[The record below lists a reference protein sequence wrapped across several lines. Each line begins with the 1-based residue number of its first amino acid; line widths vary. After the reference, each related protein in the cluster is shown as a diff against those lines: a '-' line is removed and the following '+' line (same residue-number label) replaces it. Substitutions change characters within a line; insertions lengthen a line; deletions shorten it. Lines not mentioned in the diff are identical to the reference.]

1 MTNQPPKPGLEDL
14 IRQALVPKGHRPA
27 TDADIEK
34 MLGAVGSEPM
44 SDARK
49 DRMLRK
55 IRGQEPVFPLATVAM
70 PAFSAQLSPEEQE
83 VYALCRSKN
92 KPLPPDLAAK
102 VKALEEKAAKKP
114 GPGGD
119 VPRG

>member
-14 IRQALVPKGHRPA
+14 IRQTMVPKGHRPA

-34 MLGAVGSEPM
+34 MLDAMGNESM
-44 SDARK
+44 SDAKK

-55 IRGQEPVFPLATVAM
+55 IRGHEPVFPIAPAAT
-70 PAFSAQLSPEEQE
+70 PAVSSQLSPEEQE

-102 VKALEEKAAKKP
+102 VKALEEKAARKP
-114 GPGGD
+114 GSGGEA
-119 VPRG
+119 PHG